1 MSARQI
7 NAQPSFERWAK
18 TLSDTQAELTKC
30 KKRPTGKVFKY
41 FFWSG
46 WLVAIG
52 CGIAIGIIMASQRSD
67 PVQKPAVPANTAV
80 PKNAT

>member
-1 MSARQI
+1 M
-7 NAQPSFERWAK
+7 N
-18 TLSDTQAELTKC
+18 QAYKALT
-30 KKRPTGKVFKY
+30 RTRNYYKY
-41 FFWSG
+41 VFWSG

>member
-7 NAQPSFERWAK
+7 NSQSSFDRWAK

-52 CGIAIGIIMASQRSD
+52 CGIAIGIIMASQRPD